1 MKKLIFIL
9 FTLPFL
15 VFAQEKGIHFEH
27 NTTWAKVKE
36 KAKKENKFI
45 FVDAFTTWCGPCKYM
60 SDNIFPQEKVGT
72 FFNEKF
78 VNLKIQMDETPG
90 DNEDVKSWRA
100 EAKRFAKD
108 YAIAAYPTFLIFNPN
123 GELVHRIVGGGEADE
138 FIAMAKE
145 SFDPSTQY
153 ETIVKNY
160 KANPKDVEAAKAM
173 AKAAT
178 KAYDKNTA
186 AEAIASVIENSSAD
200 AVLTK
205 EFIPMLR
212 SSITSVDN
220 KAFELI
226 RNNKAKVDEVMG
238 AGKAD
243 AMLGTAVI
251 NSVLM
256 PKLRASQT
264 DNFDQAAEEAIKA
277 YPDLKLQ
284 ESFMTFKPN
293 YYRAKKDWTKYREAV
308 NHLIASG
315 AAVSETQLNSF
326 AWTIFENC
334 TDPVCLE
341 AALAWSKKSLEKKEN
356 PQYLDTYANILHKS
370 GKTKEAI
377 AIQEKAISLAA
388 AEEKADYESN
398 LALMKKGL
406 PTWETE

>member
-1 MKKLIFIL
+1 MKKLLFIL

-60 SDNIFPQEKVGT
+60 AENIFPQEKVGT

-90 DNEDVKSWRA
+90 DNEDVKSWRT
-100 EAKRFAKD
+100 EAKRFATD
-108 YAIAAYPTFLIFNPN
+108 YSITAYPTFLIFNPN
-123 GELVHRIVGGGEADE
+123 GELVHRIVGGGEADQ

-145 SFDPSTQY
+145 SFDPATQY
-153 ETIVKNY
+153 ETIVKKY
-160 KANPKDVEAAKAM
+160 KANPKDVKTAIAM
-173 AKAAT
+173 AKAAN
-178 KAYDKNTA
+178 KAYDRKTA
-186 AEAIASVIENSSAD
+186 AEAMTSVIENSSKD
-200 AVLTK
+200 ELLTK
-205 EFIPMLR
+205 EFLPMV
-212 SSITSVDN
+212 STAATSVN
-220 KAFELI
+220 SKAFELI
-226 RNNKAKVDEVMG
+226 RNNKAKVDELMG
-238 AGKAD
+238 SGRAD
-243 AMLGTAVI
+243 AILGTAVI
-251 NSVLM
+251 NSVLT
-256 PKLRASQT
+256 PKLRASET
-264 DNFDQAAEEAIKA
+264 DNFDQAAEEVIKA
-277 YPDLKLQ
+277 YPDMKLKELIT
-284 ESFMTFKPN
+284 SIKPN
-293 YYRAKKDWTKYREAV
+293 YYKSKKEWTKYRDAV

-315 AAVSETQLNSF
+315 TTVTEAQLNSF

-356 PQYLDTYANILHKS
+356 PQYMDTYANILYKS

-377 AIQEKAISLAA
+377 AMQEKAISLAA
-388 AEEKADYESN
+388 ADEKADYESN

>member
-1 MKKLIFIL
+1 MKKLLFIL

-60 SDNIFPQEKVGT
+60 AENIFPQEKVGT

-90 DNEDVKSWRA
+90 DNEDVKSWRT
-100 EAKRFAKD
+100 EAKRFATD
-108 YAIAAYPTFLIFNPN
+108 YSIAAYPTFLIFNPN
-123 GELVHRIVGGGEADE
+123 GELVHRIVGGGEADQ

-145 SFDPSTQY
+145 SFDPATQY
-153 ETIVKNY
+153 ETIVKKY
-160 KANPKDVEAAKAM
+160 KANPKDVKTAIAM
-173 AKAAT
+173 AKAAN
-178 KAYDKNTA
+178 KAYDRKTA
-186 AEAIASVIENSSAD
+186 AEAMTSVIENSSKD
-200 AVLTK
+200 ELLTK
-205 EFIPMLR
+205 EFLPMV
-212 SSITSVDN
+212 STAATSVN
-220 KAFELI
+220 SKAFELI
-226 RNNKAKVDEVMG
+226 RNNKAKVDELMG
-238 AGKAD
+238 SGRAD
-243 AMLGTAVI
+243 AILGTAVI
-251 NSVLM
+251 NSVLT
-256 PKLRASQT
+256 PKLRASET
-264 DNFDQAAEEAIKA
+264 DNFDQAAEEVIKA
-277 YPDLKLQ
+277 YPDMKLKELIT
-284 ESFMTFKPN
+284 SIKPN
-293 YYRAKKDWTKYREAV
+293 YYKSKKEWTKYRDAV
-308 NHLIASG
+308 NQLIASG
-315 AAVSETQLNSF
+315 TTVTEAQLNSF

-356 PQYLDTYANILHKS
+356 PQYMDTYANILYKS

-377 AIQEKAISLAA
+377 AMQEKAISLAA
-388 AEEKADYESN
+388 ADEKADYESN

>member
-1 MKKLIFIL
+1 MKKLLFIL

-60 SDNIFPQEKVGT
+60 AENIFPQEKVGT

-90 DNEDVKSWRA
+90 DNEDVKSWRT
-100 EAKRFAKD
+100 EAKRFATD
-108 YAIAAYPTFLIFNPN
+108 YSITAYPTFLIFNPN
-123 GELVHRIVGGGEADE
+123 GELVHRIVGGGEADQ

-145 SFDPSTQY
+145 SFDPATQY
-153 ETIVKNY
+153 ETIVKKY
-160 KANPKDVEAAKAM
+160 KANPKDVKTAIAM
-173 AKAAT
+173 AKAAN
-178 KAYDKNTA
+178 KAYDRKTA
-186 AEAIASVIENSSAD
+186 AEAMTSVIENSSKD
-200 AVLTK
+200 ELLTK
-205 EFIPMLR
+205 EFLPMV
-212 SSITSVDN
+212 STAATSVN
-220 KAFELI
+220 SKAFELI
-226 RNNKAKVDEVMG
+226 RNNKAKVDELMG
-238 AGKAD
+238 SGRAD
-243 AMLGTAVI
+243 AILGTAVI
-251 NSVLM
+251 NSVLT
-256 PKLRASQT
+256 PILRASET
-264 DNFDQAAEEAIKA
+264 DNFDQAAEEVIKA
-277 YPDLKLQ
+277 YPDMKLKELIT
-284 ESFMTFKPN
+284 SIKPN
-293 YYRAKKDWTKYREAV
+293 YYKSKKEWTKYRDAV

-315 AAVSETQLNSF
+315 TTVTEAQLNSF

-356 PQYLDTYANILHKS
+356 PQYMDTYANILYKS

-377 AIQEKAISLAA
+377 AMQEKAISLAA
-388 AEEKADYESN
+388 ADEKADYESN